1 MIICN
6 SKKDY
11 EILLS
16 LRSHGWA
23 REKFIQEKYKKNYSN
38 LDARFLFVNSGYN
51 LRPTEIQAAI
61 ASSQFKRK
69 IFLKIT
75 ENIIES

>member
-1 MIICN
+1 M
-6 SKKDY
+6 D
-11 EILLS
+11 
-16 LRSHGWA
+16 G
-23 REKFIQEKYKKNYSN
+23 QEKNLFRKNIKKYSN

-69 IFLKIT
+69 NIFKKIT
-75 ENIIES
+75 ENTIES